1 MAYSSSS
8 GSGSDAVV
16 SWISCVRLGI
26 FGGVWGERGEVRDL
40 SSIRDMLSRGGVH
53 MGRGGLRRWISLGYR
68 QIKKFQPDR
77 GREVVHLPVF

>member
-8 GSGSDAVV
+8 VSGSDAVV
-16 SWISCVRLGI
+16 SWISCVQLGI
-26 FGGVWGERGEVRDL
+26 FGGMWVGGEVRDL

-53 MGRGGLRRWISLGYR
+53 TGRGGLRRWRSLGYR
-68 QIKKFQPDR
+68 QIKKFRPDR